1 MQDLRK
7 KIAKSAEERLVL
19 PVGRSPARELK
30 RYKNF
35 LKVESARLKMLHR
48 GGAGGSDICHAR
60 ATVLDELHTHI
71 LRSVQQNYEATHDE
85 PIPRYV
91 LVAIGGY
98 GRAELNPCSDIDI
111 MILHAADGVAASRG
125 KLPPFLQALVDPDG
139 LLYTLYDIG
148 LKVGH
153 SVRTINDCVQVANED
168 MQTKTSLLEARRL
181 MGDEALFEQF
191 QSVIL
196 AKCIMGRENEYIEQ
210 RIEDQATRRKKWSDT
225 PLLQE
230 PNIKNGCGGLRGF
243 QNLIWMSLVKYRT
256 RNLKELQEKELISRR
271 ERKDLAAAYDF
282 LLRTR
287 NELHYLTG
295 KESDILTKAVQ
306 PKVAYA
312 LGYTDRSPATRLEKF
327 MRDYYTQARNI
338 YLICRTIEQRLAL
351 NPNPTG
357 LGIIKG
363 IFGKLVSK
371 PHLDGF
377 DLHNGEIKHQS
388 RRVFSNSPHR
398 LMRIFLYAQQRSY
411 RIHPDT
417 EQLIRQS
424 LRLVDSSFLADPEVH
439 ETFRDILSQKGNV
452 APALRAMHD
461 VGFLGKYLP
470 EFGRMTCLVQH
481 EFYHQ
486 YTGDEHTLQCI
497 DHLDELFSGGNR
509 FAEPYQKIFSKVDN
523 SFPLYLSLLLH
534 DAGRGLE
541 EDTKHEDVGVKL
553 ATRVA
558 ERMKLDSAV
567 ADTLKF
573 LVRNHLTMV
582 VISQRRDL
590 DDPAV
595 IEHFTGVVQ
604 TAERL
609 NLITLHTVA
618 DSLGTAPDLWNDFKD
633 QLLRTLY
640 RMTWREVSGETAIRR
655 SEEKHR
661 HHLVE
666 QVAAILPPTFERDEI
681 SAHFSSLPGRYFRIH
696 DAKQISADMQ
706 LCHRFMWNQIGRDD
720 SLPLAPIITWS
731 DEQVRGCSTV
741 RIASWDRLGLFSI
754 IAGSFAAAGLSIL
767 SARGFTR
774 ADEIV
779 LDTFQVVRAADGGLV
794 AKKEREVFE
803 RILFKALTE
812 SADFTNEI
820 ALQKSD
826 DALKE
831 VYGEDRLETKI
842 SFDNDTSEK
851 FTVIDLETEDRVGL
865 LYAVSGAFVDLNIDI
880 ELVKITTEK
889 GAAIDSFYVEEKN
902 GGKLL
907 DAQRQVAV
915 ESKIRSAILNLDELC
930 ESLVLFHGLAKG

>member
-1 MQDLRK
+1 MQEHLK
-7 KIAKSAEERLVL
+7 KIAKSAEDRLVL
-19 PVGRSPARELK
+19 PAGRLPGRELK

-35 LKVESARLKMLHR
+35 LKVETARLKMLHR
-48 GGAGGSDICHAR
+48 GGAGGMDVCRAR
-60 ATVLDELHTHI
+60 ATVLDELHVHI
-71 LRSVQQNYEATHDE
+71 LRSVRQNFEATHDG
-85 PIPRYV
+85 PVPKFALI
-91 LVAIGGY
+91 AIGGY

-111 MILHAADGVAASRG
+111 MILHTGDNVAASVG
-125 KLPPFLQALVDPDG
+125 KLPDFLQALVEPDG
-139 LLYTLYDIG
+139 LLYTLFDVG
-148 LKVGH
+148 LKIGH
-153 SVRTINDCVQVANED
+153 SVRTISDCVQVANED
-168 MQTKTSLLEARRL
+168 MQTKTSLLEARL
-181 MGDEALFEQF
+181 LAGDQGLFEQF
-191 QSVIL
+191 QAVIL
-196 AKCIMGRENEYIEQ
+196 ANCIIGFENEYIEQ
-210 RIEDQATRRKKWSDT
+210 RIEDQAERRRKWDDT

-256 RNLKELQEKELISRR
+256 RNLKELQEQELISRR

-312 LGYTDRSPATRLEKF
+312 LGYTDRSPALRLEKF
-327 MRDYYTQARNI
+327 MHDYYMQARNI

-351 NPNPTG
+351 SPNPTRMG
-357 LGIIKG
+357 LIKG

-377 DLHNGEIKHQS
+377 EMHNGEIKHET
-388 RRVFSNSPHR
+388 RRTFSNSPRR
-398 LMRIFLYAQQRSY
+398 LMRVFLYAQQRSF

-424 LRLVDSSFLADPEVH
+424 LRLVDSKFLADNHVH
-439 ETFRDILSQKGNV
+439 ETFREILSQKGNV
-452 APALRAMHD
+452 APTLRAMHD

-497 DHLDELFSGGNR
+497 DHLDELFADGNR
-509 FAEPYQKIFSKVDN
+509 FAEPYQKIFNKVDN

-534 DAGRGLE
+534 DAGRGME
-541 EDTKHEDVGVKL
+541 DDTKHEDVGVKL
-553 ATRVA
+553 AARVA
-558 ERMKLDSAV
+558 DRLKLDA
-567 ADTLKF
+567 AITDTLKF
-573 LVRNHLTMV
+573 LVQNHLTMV

-590 DDPAV
+590 DDPTV
-595 IEHFTGVVQ
+595 ITQFTEIVQ

-640 RMTWREVSGETAIRR
+640 RMAWREVNGETAFMR
-655 SEEKHR
+655 SEQKLRE
-661 HHLVE
+661 HLVE
-666 QVAAILPPTFERDEI
+666 QVATILPPTFQRDEI
-681 SAHFSSLPGRYFRIH
+681 DAHFNSLPSRYFRIH
-696 DAKQISADMQ
+696 DARQIASDMQ
-706 LCHRFMWNQIGRDD
+706 LCHRFMWNQFGREDNMA
-720 SLPLAPIITWS
+720 LAPIIMWK
-731 DEQVRGCSTV
+731 DETDRGCSAV

-754 IAGSFAAAGLSIL
+754 MAGSFAAGGLSIL

-774 ADEIV
+774 SDEIV
-779 LDTFQVVRAADGGLV
+779 LDTFHVVNAATGELV
-794 AKKEREVFE
+794 DRKKREAFE
-803 RILFKALTE
+803 EILFQALTE
-812 SADFTNEI
+812 EADFAQQI
-820 ALQKSD
+820 AMQKSNSE
-826 DALKE
+826 LKK
-831 VYGEDRLETKI
+831 VYGADRLETTI
-842 SFDNDTSEK
+842 FFDNDTSEK

-865 LYAVSGAFVDLNIDI
+865 LYAVSGAFADLNLDI

-889 GAAIDSFYVEEKN
+889 GAAIDSFYVEEKH
-902 GGKLL
+902 GGKLT
-907 DAQRQVAV
+907 DQQRLIAV
-915 ESKIRSAILNLDELC
+915 ESKIRTAILNLDELC
-930 ESLVLFHGLAKG
+930 ESLVLFHGLTKR